1 MFHIPA
7 PQDCKVA
14 LIAGGTSGER
24 EISLASKEGALT
36 ALNEAGYQVEWLD
49 PAKEERFMEKVA
61 KMALSRA
68 FLRLSIFPTPDQ
80 GSSAAR

>member
-1 MFHIPA
+1 MFHISA

-49 PAKEERFMEKVA
+49 PAKEEDIKTLVTGSFYV
-61 KMALSRA
+61 A
-68 FLRLSIFPTPDQ
+68 FLALH
-80 GSSAAR
+80 